1 MGWAARR
8 FSTSYRVPM
17 QVDPNDDRL
26 FTHLLTILSVSA
38 AMVGVCLTAIGITGV
53 FKELRG
59 FETICDDLMAAD
71 SFLFLATAVLC
82 FVGLRTPLRKRCHA
96 VVLAVDV
103 LFCFA
108 LVLMA
113 VVCGVFVWLVV
124 I

>member
-1 MGWAARR
+1 
-8 FSTSYRVPM
+8 M
-17 QVDPNDDRL
+17 QDDPINDRL

-38 AMVGVCLTAIGITGV
+38 GMVGACLTAIGITGV
-53 FKELRG
+53 FQALKR

-71 SFLFLATAVLC
+71 SLLFVATAVLC
-82 FVGLRTPLRKRCHA
+82 FVGLRTPQQKWSRA
-96 VVLAVDV
+96 VVLAIDV

-113 VVCGVFVWLVV
+113 TVCGMFVWLA

>member
-1 MGWAARR
+1 MDWTARR
-8 FSTSYRVPM
+8 CSTSYRLPM
-17 QVDPNDDRL
+17 QDDPNDDRL

-38 AMVGVCLTAIGITGV
+38 AMVGACLTAIGIIGV
-53 FKELRG
+53 FKVLKR

-82 FVGLRTPLRKRCHA
+82 FVGLRTPLRKWCRA

-113 VVCGVFVWLVV
+113 AVCGVFVWLV